1 MLFSLV
7 MTLAFMHAVLFSL
20 SCLEQLVSFQNRSE
34 TWFSLLMTHRA
45 LPGTRGSLEASRAA
59 HLSTPEWEPVK
70 SLGLCHPTATAP
82 APGEALERKEAKR
95 VGRKNEREKKE
106 QL

>member
-1 MLFSLV
+1 
-7 MTLAFMHAVLFSL
+7 
-20 SCLEQLVSFQNRSE
+20 
-34 TWFSLLMTHRA
+34 MTHRA

-70 SLGLCHPTATAP
+70 SLALCRPTATAP
-82 APGEALERKEAKR
+82 APGEALERKEAKMMKK
-95 VGRKNEREKKE
+95 KNEREKRE